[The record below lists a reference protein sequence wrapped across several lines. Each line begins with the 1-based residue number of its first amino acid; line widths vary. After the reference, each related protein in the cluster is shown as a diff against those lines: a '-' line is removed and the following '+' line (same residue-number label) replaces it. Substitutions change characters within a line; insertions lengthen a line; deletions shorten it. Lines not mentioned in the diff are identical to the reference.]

1 MKLKS
6 IFITALVSLSL
17 CSCSSG
23 DSVYKTAKNTISD
36 NLSEKITINKCCYSQ
51 ELNAVYVDFSSSKH
65 GDDIAFITLDDNNVY
80 YESVYN
86 SIDISDYDK
95 IKENKDALNYS
106 TEYAILSYQF
116 NVNGGWEII
125 SN

>member
-23 DSVYKTAKNTISD
+23 NSVYKTAKNTISGD
-36 NLSEKITINKCCYSQ
+36 LSEKITVNECCYSQ

-86 SIDISDYDK
+86 SIDSNDYNK
-95 IKENKDALNYS
+95 II
-106 TEYAILSYQF
+106 EYGEYVILSYQYT
-116 NVNGGWEII
+116 VNGGWEII